1 MSLLPDN
8 ATFHEQVEACF
19 VAYRG
24 RGVSLSAVDVELVD
38 GWAAREVPFEVIA
51 RGIRKAAEAAL
62 VDAPAGEGALRSLKS
77 ARRAV
82 ESEIT
87 KYLKVS
93 AGRTA
98 TDSAA
103 AATDVEPFHLARH
116 RRLVKALA
124 TLAREQPALEPV
136 AQAIAALP
144 FPADFQQANRHED
157 LALALVLRRTNER
170 TSILREARRLVEN
183 ASPASAAARL
193 ESLRFHRAA
202 LVRQRWSISA
212 FW

>member
-1 MSLLPDN
+1 MSLLPDT

-38 GWAAREVPFEVIA
+38 GWAKREVPFEVIA

-62 VDAPAGEGALRSLKS
+62 VDAPEGEGQLRSLKS

-98 TDSAA
+98 APDE
-103 AATDVEPFHLARH
+103 ATPEVPFHLARH
-116 RRLVKALA
+116 QRLVKAVRALGK
-124 TLAREQPALEPV
+124 EHPALEPV
-136 AQAIAALP
+136 AVALAALP
-144 FPADFQQANRHED
+144 PPEDFTQANRHEE
-157 LALALVLRRTNER
+157 LALALVLRRTPER

-183 ASPASAAARL
+183 ASPASAAARI

-202 LVRQRWSISA
+202 LVRQRWAMPA